1 MIKRYPRIH
10 FRLAMLTLA
19 LMLTPFVS
27 SPASAAQ
34 TSPDELLQRA
44 KEVRSKA
51 EQELAEARK
60 RHLEEREELAAELNE
75 QYDELDA
82 ARERVKNAQEKLS
95 DLQDRLSM
103 AQQEAE
109 RLKKRERSLFDRL
122 EDGLRLTI
130 DSSAELEKLRA
141 QVDAAVE
148 DRLERV
154 REGLRVET
162 RTEQVVGRHGN
173 QHQVTVLM
181 LGDFAAYACG
191 PDSVTCGLLRKDRK
205 GRWLVSGPYLTSEQ
219 ARVLRAATDGE
230 MVALPVDVD
239 GSLVRRAPTQPTTLK
254 SWLQAGGIFIYP
266 IVFVGALGAILVL
279 ERLLYLLLTR
289 RRPELVSK
297 TLRRLERGHREG
309 ARELA
314 GKGRTPTQR
323 VVLAGIEALDE
334 PEEEREAAMESALL
348 AEAPRLERS
357 LSLLG
362 ALAAVSPLL
371 GLLGTVSGMITTF
384 NTISATG
391 MGNPKL
397 MSGGISEALIT
408 TELGLIVAIPLL
420 LIHAWLRRWAER
432 REAMLEY
439 DAIQIFGLQ
448 QEGE

>member
-1 MIKRYPRIH
+1 MAQNPRTH
-10 FRLAMLTLA
+10 LRLPMLTLA
-19 LMLTPFVS
+19 LMVAIVASSLT
-27 SPASAAQ
+27 SAAQ
-34 TSPDELLQRA
+34 TSSDQLLERA
-44 KEVRSKA
+44 KQARSEA
-51 EQELAEARK
+51 EQDLAEARK
-60 RHLEEREELAAELNE
+60 RHLQERQELASDLNG
-75 QYDELDA
+75 QYDKLDA
-82 ARERVKNAQEKLS
+82 ARERVENVQERLS
-95 DLQDRLSM
+95 DLRDRLSM
-103 AQQEAE
+103 AKQEADRLKRREKNLFE
-109 RLKKRERSLFDRL
+109 RLREVFGLSIDTSGELEEIRSK
-122 EDGLRLTI
+122 I
-130 DSSAELEKLRA
+130 DSAL
-141 QVDAAVE
+141 E
-148 DRLERV
+148 DRLENMR
-154 REGLRVET
+154 RGLRVET
-162 RTEQVVGRHGN
+162 RTEEVVGRRGSEHE
-173 QHQVTVLM
+173 VTVLQ

-191 PDSVTCGLLRKDRK
+191 SDRATCGLLRKDRK
-205 GRWLVSGPYLTSEQ
+205 GRWLVSGSYLNEEQSE
-219 ARVLRAATDGE
+219 ALRVAAEGE
-230 MVALPVDVD
+230 ITALPVDVD
-239 GSLVRRAPTQPTTLK
+239 GSLVKQAPTQPTTLK

-266 IVFVGALGAILVL
+266 IVFVAALGAILVL
-279 ERLLYLLLTR
+279 ERLLYLTFTR
-289 RRPELVSK
+289 RQPDLVSK
-297 TLRRLERGHREG
+297 AVRRLERGDREG

-314 GKGRTPTQR
+314 GKARTPTQR
-323 VVLAGIEALDE
+323 VVLAGIESLDD

-448 QEGE
+448 EEGE